1 MSLPPDSPEADTGAG
16 NPIPGTQTGPLQ
28 PDYGSSTGAGV
39 TDGGRGDLGLG
50 VIEGEI
56 RVRNTA
62 GPDVDPDA
70 DTGSGGLVSGDGS
83 LVPDYG
89 SATGA
94 GVTDGGR
101 GDLPTGLGPIE
112 PPTDDGVNPYASDA
126 ESFGGR
132 GTVASD
138 FDAEIGGFEQLG
150 DAALDIEF
158 GAGDFEATGQ
168 EPTPGFD
175 QPGDDVFD

>member
-1 MSLPPDSPEADTGAG
+1 MVDPDADTGRGSPLAG
-16 NPIPGTQTGPLQ
+16 TDIGPLQ

-70 DTGSGGLVSGDGS
+70 DTGASGLVGIGGT

-89 SATGA
+89 SSTGA

-101 GDLPTGLGPIE
+101 GDLVTGLGPIE
-112 PPTDDGVNPYASDA
+112 PPTDDGINPYASDA

-132 GTVASD
+132 GTVGSD

-158 GAGDFEATGQ
+158 DAGGLEATEQ

-175 QPGDDVFD
+175 EPTDDMFG